1 MDTEEYLYVYFSII
15 GKTAELY
22 PTSDKEVVYKLSSSD
37 NEFNR
42 IVQKVGE
49 GRMTQQLRQLFIE
62 LTKGGVF
69 HGVVTKQETIIN
81 SVTPL
86 GYSIIEQSKKP
97 TFWENVKK
105 SAPKWAVN
113 SLTNFL
119 IAYLT
124 K

>member
-15 GKTAELY
+15 GKAAELY
-22 PTSDKEVVYKLSSSD
+22 PTSSQEVVYKLSLND

-62 LTKGGVF
+62 LTEGGIF
-69 HGVVTKQETIIN
+69 RGVVTKQETII
-81 SVTPL
+81 SAVTPL
-86 GYSIIEQSKKP
+86 GYSIIEQSKK
-97 TFWENVKK
+97 TNFWENIKK